1 MPPITVA
8 SDGRLDDEAP
18 ASVAMVMVDVVH
30 QRKLAVVGVIGG
42 KLKQRWI
49 DQFAQYLRGRDFI
62 WCEDNSVVLAGL
74 ARGANRT
81 AELDAGTT
89 AIHLAFAALRC
100 RVWFEYVESDA
111 NWLNG
116 PSTELLDNRWLR
128 DKGFS
133 AHTTSIPT
141 WPWRLDPDTRV
152 QSIRARL
159 GENSDGS

>member
-1 MPPITVA
+1 M
-8 SDGRLDDEAP
+8 
-18 ASVAMVMVDVVH
+18 
-30 QRKLAVVGVIGG
+30 
-42 KLKQRWI
+42 
-49 DQFAQYLRGRDFI
+49 
-62 WCEDNSVVLAGL
+62 LAGL

-89 AIHLAFAALRC
+89 TIHLAFAALRC

-111 NWLNG
+111 NWSDG
-116 PSTELLDNRWLR
+116 PSRELLGNQWLR

-141 WPWRLDPDTRV
+141 WPWLLDPDTRV
-152 QSIRARL
+152 QSILARF